1 LGLNFFAQGAK
12 HMHTI
17 KIPAGRRAY
26 RTALLSLVGLATAFD
41 AAAYHRHL
49 SISGS
54 PATTDVAGK
63 AYSFTPTTSAPSGA
77 TLTFSISGKPAWAS
91 FNTATGQ
98 LSGTPTISN
107 VGTYSNIVITATNG
121 PSTASLAAFSIA
133 VTSPPDT
140 TTISGQPATS
150 INVGAAYSFIPTAG
164 DSNGYPLTFSIQNAP
179 SWATF
184 STATGQLFG
193 TPTSTY
199 AGTYSNIIIS
209 ATDGVTSA
217 SLAPFSITVN
227 QISNGMATVN
237 WTPPL
242 YNTDGSTLTD
252 LAGYHVYYGTAS
264 NSLTQN
270 VQITNVGTVSYTLSN
285 LTSGTW
291 YFGVSAYD
299 SGGIESSLSNVA
311 SKTIP

>member
-1 LGLNFFAQGAK
+1 
-12 HMHTI
+12 MHTV
-17 KIPAGRRAY
+17 KITTGRRAS
-26 RTALLSLVGLATAFD
+26 RAALLSLVGLAIALD
-41 AAAYHRHL
+41 ANAYHRHYYNQI

-54 PATTDVAGK
+54 PATSDLFGK
-63 AYSFTPTTSAPSGA
+63 AYSFTPTTSAPAGA

-107 VGTYSNIVITATNG
+107 LGTYSNIVIKATAG
-121 PSTASLAAFSIA
+121 SLSASLAPFSIS
-133 VTSPPDT
+133 VTSPPDS

-150 INVGAAYSFIPTAG
+150 VNVGATYSFKPSAS

-179 SWATF
+179 SWAIF
-184 STATGQLFG
+184 STATGQLSG
-193 TPTSTY
+193 TPAATY

-209 ATDGVTSA
+209 ATDGVTNA
-217 SLAPFSITVN
+217 SLVPFSIVVN
-227 QISNGMATVN
+227 QMSNGVATVN

-242 YNTDGSTLTD
+242 YNTDGSALTD

-285 LTSGTW
+285 LTSGAW
-291 YFGVSAYD
+291 YFGVTAYD
-299 SGGIESSLSNVA
+299 SSGLESAISNIA